1 MRILERIVLI
11 GSNGQ
16 LAFDIN
22 ALLADKYE
30 IIPLEHKDFYI
41 ENEEQV
47 HSTLRELQPNF
58 VINTA
63 AFVNVGE
70 CEKNPQQAF
79 IINGIAVKYLADI
92 CNEID
97 TTLVHFSSD
106 YVFGMDETRAT
117 LYTETDLP
125 GPVQVYGIS
134 KLAGELLLQQYCKKY
149 FCLRVSGLYGLKG
162 TAAKNFPIL

>member
-22 ALLADKYE
+22 PLLADKYE

-70 CEKNPQQAF
+70 CEKDPQQAF

-106 YVFGMDETRAT
+106 YVFGMDRPAQLFIQKQT
-117 LYTETDLP
+117 Y
-125 GPVQVYGIS
+125 PVPYKFMEFQIGRNCFSNNIVKNIFVYVC
-134 KLAGELLLQQYCKKY
+134 QDYM
-149 FCLRVSGLYGLKG
+149 V
-162 TAAKNFPIL
+162 